1 MSTIAPVIR
10 KPVIALALLLTAAC
24 QKEMPAA
31 TGSATADTAG
41 TYGDSDTAAK
51 RGETAPPV
59 TDTVPPPDAGTP
71 MPAYSAAKLGG
82 GTYDVAEQRGK
93 VVLFNVWA
101 TWCGPCRAETP
112 DLQELHKRYTA
123 RGLEVVGVSVD
134 EGGETDVKPFVAEF
148 KVEYP
153 IVLDPE
159 GKAASVLRTDV
170 LPTTVLIDRNGT
182 IVWRRVGPVP
192 HNDEGLKQAIEKA
205 LG

>member
-1 MSTIAPVIR
+1 MSTIAAVTR
-10 KPVIALALLLTAAC
+10 KPLLVLVLLLAAACRKEAPAASGATATAA
-24 QKEMPAA
+24 QGSPGARGSDAQPAQTPPPAA
-31 TGSATADTAG
+31 AAG
-41 TYGDSDTAAK
+41 QA
-51 RGETAPPV
+51 
-59 TDTVPPPDAGTP
+59 PDAGAP
-71 MPAYSAAKLGG
+71 MPAYSAPKLGG
-82 GTYDVAEQRGK
+82 GTYDIAEQRGK

-134 EGGETDVKPFVAEF
+134 EGGENDVKPFVAEF

-159 GKAASVLRTDV
+159 GKAAAVLRTDV
-170 LPTTVLIDRNGT
+170 LPTSVLIDRNGT
-182 IVWRRVGPVP
+182 IVWRRIGPIP
-192 HNDEGLKQAIEKA
+192 HNDEELKQAIEKA